1 MTEGLLIFLLLASL
15 LFLAINETKQQRQ
28 LARVIVRIAGT
39 VDGVDID
46 RPGIRDGIAFIPQD
60 KGLIETMTVAENLAL
75 FAKQG
80 WLVSPGAEHRRATEF
95 LGDPVKRYRGA
106 LCQSPDRRSVYRGR
120 SRCRYARR

>member
-80 WLVSPGAEHRRATEF
+80 WLVSPAPNTGGLPSSWAI
-95 LGDPVKRYRGA
+95 
-106 LCQSPDRRSVYRGR
+106 RSKV
-120 SRCRYARR
+120 